1 MEDKDYII
9 IALRMLSDLAGD
21 DTRLLA
27 MILNAKLSYAN
38 TKKIACKK
46 SVTTLIDKILDI
58 FSKAKLQLEKVDEED

>member
-27 MILNAKLSYAN
+27 MILNATLSYAN
-38 TKKIACKK
+38 TKKITCKK
-46 SVTTLIDKILDI
+46 SVTTLIDEILDI
-58 FSKAKLQLEKVDEED
+58 FSKAKAQLGKVDEED

>member
-27 MILNAKLSYAN
+27 TILNAKLSYDN

-46 SVTTLIDKILDI
+46 SVATLIDEILDI
-58 FSKAKLQLEKVDEED
+58 FSKAKAQLEKVDEED

>member
-9 IALRMLSDLAGD
+9 IALRMLSDLAGE

-27 MILNAKLSYAN
+27 TILNAKLSYVN

-46 SVTTLIDKILDI
+46 SVATLIDEILDI
-58 FSKAKLQLEKVDEED
+58 FSKAKAQLEKVDEEN